1 MSDSIKNDELSE
13 KESSQMLSGFMTDTH
28 AHLTDKAFLGIEE
41 SVLLK
46 ANQAGV
52 KRIIVPGWNILSS
65 IDSIKFAE
73 QHDNVFFAVGVHP
86 SDCEELDNELIARL
100 FEMTK
105 HPKCVGIGEI
115 GLDYHYGKDN
125 VEAQKNAFK
134 AQIELAIKADL
145 PFIVHSRE
153 ASKDVTDII
162 SSYAGDI
169 KRGFLM
175 HCYSESK
182 EAAANYLKI
191 GGYFAF
197 GGAISFKNAKKEEII
212 SSLPSGRVMCETDS
226 PYMAPVP
233 FRGSVN
239 EPANV
244 SIVYEKM
251 AEIYNVPLSVFI
263 KTVERNI
270 RGLFYRI
277 NEFK

>member
-1 MSDSIKNDELSE
+1 MCDSIKNGGISE

-28 AHLTDKAFLGIEE
+28 AHLTDKVFFGIEE
-41 SVLLK
+41 DVLLK
-46 ANQAGV
+46 ADQAGV
-52 KRIIVPGWNILSS
+52 KRIIVPGWNFASS
-65 IDSIKFAE
+65 KAGMNFAE

-100 FEMTK
+100 FEMAK

-125 VEAQKNAFK
+125 VEVQKSAFK
-134 AQIELAIKADL
+134 AQIELAVKADL

-197 GGAISFKNAKKEEII
+197 GGAITFKNAKKEEII

-244 SIVYEKM
+244 RIVYEKM
-251 AEIYNVPLSVFI
+251 AEIYNVPPSVFI

-270 RGLFYRI
+270 RGLFY
-277 NEFK
+277 KL